1 MKNFIN
7 SDDISD
13 YKKIVEEAIQLKS
26 NPNQFEDFGKNK
38 SIGLLFFNP
47 SLRTRISTQ
56 KASMILGL
64 KTFVMNFNSEGWQL
78 EFENNTIMSE
88 DKAEHVKDAAKVLS
102 EYCDIIAIRKFA
114 DLNNKIDD
122 EKEIV
127 LSSFLKYST
136 VPILNLESSTFHPLQ
151 GLADAITI
159 HETKNKARPK
169 IVLSWAPH
177 PKSLPHAVP
186 NSFIKMAKKNNFELI
201 ISNPIGYD
209 LNPEITKGINI
220 IHDQKE
226 AFINADF
233 IYAKNW
239 SSYENYG
246 KVLINDSSWK
256 IDRNKMSLTNNAK
269 FMHCLPVRRNVVVDD
284 NVIDSE
290 NSLVISQAENRIYS
304 TLIILKKLIENE
316 R

>member
-26 NPNQFEDFGKNK
+26 NPNQLEDIGKNK

-284 NVIDSE
+284 DVIDSE
-290 NSLVISQAENRIYS
+290 NSLVINQAENRIYS
-304 TLIILKKLIENE
+304 ALIILKKLIENE

>member
-284 NVIDSE
+284 NVIAVSYTH
-290 NSLVISQAENRIYS
+290 L
-304 TLIILKKLIENE
+304 TLPTT
-316 R
+316 

>member
-26 NPNQFEDFGKNK
+26 NPNQLEDIGKNK

-186 NSFIKMAKKNNFELI
+186 NSFIKMVKKNNFELI

-304 TLIILKKLIENE
+304 ALIILKKLIENE

>member
-13 YKKIVEEAIQLKS
+13 YKKIVEEAIQIKS
-26 NPNQFEDFGKNK
+26 NPNQLEDIGKNK

-78 EFENNTIMSE
+78 EFENNTIMSK

-186 NSFIKMAKKNNFELI
+186 NSFIKMVKKNNFELI

-284 NVIDSE
+284 DVIDSE
-290 NSLVISQAENRIYS
+290 NSLVIRQAENRIYS
-304 TLIILKKLIENE
+304 ALIILKKLIENE

>member
-26 NPNQFEDFGKNK
+26 NPNQLEDIGKNK

-284 NVIDSE
+284 DVIDSE

-304 TLIILKKLIENE
+304 ALIVLKKLIENE

>member
-26 NPNQFEDFGKNK
+26 NPNQLEDIGKNK

-304 TLIILKKLIENE
+304 ALIILKKLIENE

>member
-26 NPNQFEDFGKNK
+26 NPNQLEDIGKNK

-169 IVLSWAPH
+169 IVLSWSPH

-186 NSFIKMAKKNNFELI
+186 NSFIKMVKKNNFELR
-201 ISNPIGYD
+201 ISDPIGYD

-284 NVIDSE
+284 DVIDSE

-304 TLIILKKLIENE
+304 ALIILKKLIENE

>member
-26 NPNQFEDFGKNK
+26 NPNQLEDIGKNK

-159 HETKNKARPK
+159 HETKNIARPK

>member
-26 NPNQFEDFGKNK
+26 NPNQLEDIGKNK

-88 DKAEHVKDAAKVLS
+88 DKAEHVKDAAIVLS

-304 TLIILKKLIENE
+304 ALIILKKLIENE

>member
-7 SDDISD
+7 SDDIYD

-26 NPNQFEDFGKNK
+26 NPYQLNKIGKNK

-56 KASMILGL
+56 KASIILGL

-88 DKAEHVKDAAKVLS
+88 DKAEHVKDAAKVIS
-102 EYCDIIAIRKFA
+102 QYCDIIAIRKFA
-114 DLNNKIDD
+114 DLNNKVND

-127 LSSFLKYST
+127 LSSFVKYST

-151 GLADAITI
+151 ALADAITI
-159 HETKNKARPK
+159 HEIKNKPRPK

-186 NSFIKMAKKNNFELI
+186 NSFIKMAKKSNFELI

-220 IHDQKE
+220 IHDQKK
-226 AFINADF
+226 AFRNADF

-246 KVLINDSSWK
+246 KVLDTKSSWK
-256 IDRNKMSLTNNAK
+256 IDKNKMSLTNNAR

-284 NVIDSE
+284 DVIDSE
-290 NSLVISQAENRIYS
+290 NSLVINQAENRIYS
-304 TLIILKKLIENE
+304 ALIILKKLLENE

>member
-26 NPNQFEDFGKNK
+26 NPNQLEDIGKNK

-186 NSFIKMAKKNNFELI
+186 NSFIKMVKKNNFELI

-284 NVIDSE
+284 DVIDSE
-290 NSLVISQAENRIYS
+290 NSLVIRQAENRIYS
-304 TLIILKKLIENE
+304 ALIILKKLIENE

>member
-26 NPNQFEDFGKNK
+26 NPNQLEDIGKNK

-186 NSFIKMAKKNNFELI
+186 NSFIKMVKKNNFELI

-304 TLIILKKLIENE
+304 ALIVLKKLIENE

>member
-13 YKKIVEEAIQLKS
+13 YKKIVEEAIQLKN
-26 NPNQFEDFGKNK
+26 NPNQLNNIGKNK
-38 SIGLLFFNP
+38 SIGLLFFNS

-78 EFENNTIMSE
+78 EFENNAIMSE
-88 DKAEHVKDAAKVLS
+88 DKAEHVKDAAKVMS
-102 EYCDIIAIRKFA
+102 KYCDIIAIRKFA

-127 LSSFLKYST
+127 LSSFVKYST
-136 VPILNLESSTFHPLQ
+136 VPILNLESSISHPLQ
-151 GLADAITI
+151 SLADAITI
-159 HETKNKARPK
+159 HETKNKPKPK

-177 PKSLPHAVP
+177 PKPLPHAVP

-269 FMHCLPVRRNVVVDD
+269 FMHCLPVRRNLVVDD

-304 TLIILKKLIENE
+304 ALIILKKLIENE

>member
-13 YKKIVEEAIQLKS
+13 YKKIVEEAIQIKS
-26 NPNQFEDFGKNK
+26 NPNQLEDIGKNK

-186 NSFIKMAKKNNFELI
+186 NSFIKMVKKNNFELI

-290 NSLVISQAENRIYS
+290 NSLVIRQAENRIYS
-304 TLIILKKLIENE
+304 ALIILKKLIENE

>member
-26 NPNQFEDFGKNK
+26 NPNQLEYIGKNK

-186 NSFIKMAKKNNFELI
+186 NSFIKMVKKNNFELI

-304 TLIILKKLIENE
+304 ALIILKKLIENE

>member
-26 NPNQFEDFGKNK
+26 NPNQLKGIGKNK

-201 ISNPIGYD
+201 VSNPIGYD

-284 NVIDSE
+284 DVIDSE

-304 TLIILKKLIENE
+304 ALIILKKLIENE

>member
-26 NPNQFEDFGKNK
+26 NPNQLEDIGKNK

-78 EFENNTIMSE
+78 EFENNTIMSK

-256 IDRNKMSLTNNAK
+256 IDRKKMSLTNNAK

-290 NSLVISQAENRIYS
+290 NSLVISQVENRIYS
-304 TLIILKKLIENE
+304 ALIIIKKLIENE

>member
-26 NPNQFEDFGKNK
+26 NPNQLEDIGKNK

-186 NSFIKMAKKNNFELI
+186 NSFIKMVKKNNFELI

-284 NVIDSE
+284 DVIDSE

-304 TLIILKKLIENE
+304 ALIVLKKLIENE

>member
-26 NPNQFEDFGKNK
+26 NPNQLEDIGKNK

-304 TLIILKKLIENE
+304 ALIIIKN
-316 R
+316 

>member
-26 NPNQFEDFGKNK
+26 NPNQLEDIGKNK

-269 FMHCLPVRRNVVVDD
+269 FMHCLPVRRNLVVDD

-304 TLIILKKLIENE
+304 ALIILKKLIENE

>member
-26 NPNQFEDFGKNK
+26 NPNQLEDIGKNK

-56 KASMILGL
+56 KASIILGL

-201 ISNPIGYD
+201 VSNPIGYD

-284 NVIDSE
+284 DVIDSE

-304 TLIILKKLIENE
+304 ALIILKKLIENE